1 MSPPERPPGPDLLS
15 GRTIAFV
22 SAFALLFLLL
32 IAVSFAG
39 VASLSAIRGYV
50 LGEGLWTKAQ
60 KRAVIV
66 LHRYALTGN
75 EADYQAFHDE
85 IAVTLGDRQAREEL
99 EGADPDMDVVRE
111 GFQQGGIPDH
121 LIGGMARLF
130 RVGRNL
136 DFVDRAIDTWAEADR
151 KIEELVQVA
160 TELRDEL
167 AGQTAE
173 PARVEA
179 LLARVGE
186 LDDELTILEEEFSRT
201 FNEGATE
208 VERALYA
215 VLALLVLGLV
225 VEGAVGARFVIG
237 QVRRREKALA
247 SSEARYRELFQRN
260 VVGVVLLS
268 RDGELQE
275 ANEAFAQILD
285 EGDPEDLKGRRLGE
299 FLELGGLDLDRPVQL
314 LELRARGAADSPRWL
329 LVSSSPLEQ
338 GEEGAGAILLT
349 AMDITEEREARE
361 RLSAV
366 MDTVEEGILSLT
378 RDGRIRFANPA
389 VHRLLLQDPET
400 VDRVANLE
408 VHWRALD
415 RDGTPLDP
423 EDLPSARVFMTG
435 RAVRDQELL
444 VERKDGSRIALL
456 VNAAP
461 LSRTGDTVEEVVV
474 SLRDVTAH
482 RKAAQ
487 ALAASEARY
496 RTVVNRVQQVL
507 FQTDEIGRWTFLNAA
522 WSQVSGH
529 PVSES
534 LGSDLFRYVHHE
546 DRGRLIRELGMVLRG
561 DHASWEGQ
569 ARLLNRSGGTR
580 WIEIHAWSSDDSNA
594 GIAGTLTDITERR
607 ELEERL
613 ARSRKMEAM
622 GQLAGGV
629 AHDFNNLLT
638 VIMGSAQLLREDLRR
653 NPKWDQELQDEV
665 EEILRTCNTAATLT
679 RQLLAFS
686 RNQVVERTRVDL
698 NDVVRSTRTMTR
710 RLLPTSIQLD
720 VELERHLPALRM
732 SPTHVEQII
741 LNMVINAR
749 DAMEGAGGELRL
761 RTRTA
766 EVDGTGLAQRLGIEP
781 GTYVILEVEDTGHGM
796 EAATLS
802 RIFEPF
808 FSTKERERGSGMGLA
823 TVYGIVTQAGGAVDV
838 ESSPGVGTTFAVY
851 LPPDPAERHADQ
863 LQS

>member
-1 MSPPERPPGPDLLS
+1 MSTHDRSPGPDLLS
-15 GRTIAFV
+15 GRTIAFA

-39 VASLSAIRGYV
+39 IASLSAIRGYV

-60 KRAVIV
+60 KRAVVV

-99 EGADPDMDVVRE
+99 ERADPDMEVVRD
-111 GFQQGGIPDH
+111 GFRQGGIPDH
-121 LIGGMARLF
+121 LIDGMARLF
-130 RVGRNL
+130 RMGRNL

-151 KIEELVQVA
+151 RIEDLVEVA
-160 TELRDEL
+160 EELRDEL
-167 AGQTAE
+167 TGTAPE
-173 PARVEA
+173 LVRVDA
-179 LLARVGE
+179 LLARAWE

-201 FNEGATE
+201 FNEGATS
-208 VERALYA
+208 VERTLYA

-237 QVRRREKALA
+237 QVRRREEALA

-260 VVGVVLLS
+260 VVGVALLT
-268 RDGELQE
+268 REGELQE
-275 ANEAFAQILD
+275 ANEAFAQMLD
-285 EGDPEDLKGRRLGE
+285 WGAPDHLKGRRLGE
-299 FLELGGLDLDRPVQL
+299 FLELEGLDLDRPVQL
-314 LELRARGAADSPRWL
+314 LELRARSREGVPRWL
-329 LVSSSPLEQ
+329 LVNSSPLGQ
-338 GEEGAGAILLT
+338 GEEGAGTILLT
-349 AMDITEEREARE
+349 AMDITQEREARE

-378 RDGRIRFANPA
+378 RDGTIQFANPA
-389 VHRLLLQDPET
+389 VHRLLLQDPGT
-400 VDRVANLE
+400 VDRLDHLE

-415 RDGTPLDP
+415 LDGTPLEP
-423 EDLPSARVFMTG
+423 EELPSARVFWTG
-435 RAVRDQELL
+435 RAVRDHEILA
-444 VERKDGSRIALL
+444 ERKDGSRIVLL

-461 LSRTGDTVEEVVV
+461 LRRNGDTVEEVVI
-474 SLRDVTAH
+474 SLRDITAH

-496 RTVVNRVQQVL
+496 RTVVNRVEQVL
-507 FQTDEIGRWTFLNAA
+507 FQTDEIGRWTFLNDA
-522 WSQVSGH
+522 WRQVSGH

-534 LGSDLFRYVHHE
+534 LGTDLFRYIHHE
-546 DRGRLIRELGMVLRG
+546 DRGRLMRELGMVLRG
-561 DHASWEGQ
+561 DGESWEGQ
-569 ARLLNRSGGTR
+569 ARLVHRSGGIR
-580 WIEIHAWSSDDSNA
+580 WVELQAWSSDESA
-594 GIAGTLTDITERR
+594 EGIAGTLTDVTERR

-638 VIMGSAQLLREDLRR
+638 VILASAELLREDLRHR
-653 NPKWDQELQDEV
+653 PEWGRGWQEEV
-665 EEILRTCNTAATLT
+665 EEILRTCHTAATLT

-686 RNQVVERTRVDL
+686 RNQVVERVRLDL
-698 NDVVRSTRTMTR
+698 NDVVRGTRTLTR

-720 VELERHLPALRM
+720 VELERDLPALEM

-749 DAMEGAGGELRL
+749 DAMEGAGGQLFL
-761 RTRTA
+761 RTRTV
-766 EVDGTGLAQRLGIEP
+766 EVEATGLGQRLGIEP
-781 GTYVILEVEDTGHGM
+781 GTYVVLEVEDTGHGM
-796 EAATLS
+796 EETTLS

-851 LPPDPAERHADQ
+851 LPPHPAEEHADQ
-863 LQS
+863 LQN